1 MPARSGGNPT
11 KGAAA
16 RPQQTDRITVALI
29 PQAAADL
36 QLLQD
41 KTTLSKTDLV
51 NRAIT
56 LYEFV
61 DAQLKEGRDLLL
73 RDKKTGETQLVRFL

>member
-11 KGAAA
+11 KDGAA

-29 PQAAADL
+29 PQSAADL
-36 QLLQD
+36 RRLQD
-41 KTTLSKTDLV
+41 RTTLSKTDLV

-61 DAQLKEGRDLLL
+61 DTQLREGRDLLL

>member
-1 MPARSGGNPT
+1 MPPRSGGNPT
-11 KGAAA
+11 KDDAA
-16 RPQQTDRITVALI
+16 RQPADRITVALI

-36 QLLQD
+36 QHLQGR
-41 KTTLSKTDLV
+41 TTLSKTDLV

-61 DAQLKEGRDLLL
+61 DTQLRQDRVLIV
-73 RDKKTGETQLVRFL
+73 RDKQTGETQLVRLL

>member
-1 MPARSGGNPT
+1 MPTRSGGKP
-11 KGAAA
+11 AEDDAI

-41 KTTLSKTDLV
+41 RTSLSKTDLV

-61 DAQLKEGRDLLL
+61 DTQLKEGRDLLL
-73 RDKKTGETQLVRFL
+73 RDKNTGETQLVRFL

>member
-1 MPARSGGNPT
+1 MPRSGGNPT
-11 KGAAA
+11 KDDTV
-16 RPQQTDRITVALI
+16 RPQPSDRITVALI

-36 QLLQD
+36 QSLQD
-41 KTTLSKTDLV
+41 RTTLSKTDLV

-61 DAQLKEGRDLLL
+61 DTQLKEGRDLIL

>member
-11 KGAAA
+11 KDDAVL
-16 RPQQTDRITVALI
+16 PQQTDRITVALI

-41 KTTLSKTDLV
+41 RTTLSKTDLV

-56 LYEFV
+56 LYQFI
-61 DAQLKEGRDLLL
+61 DTQLKEGRDLIL

>member
-11 KGAAA
+11 KDDAA
-16 RPQQTDRITVALI
+16 RQPTDRITVALI
-29 PQAAADL
+29 PQAATDL
-36 QLLQD
+36 QRLQGR
-41 KTTLSKTDLV
+41 TTLSKTDLV

-61 DAQLKEGRDLLL
+61 DTQLRQGHALIV
-73 RDKKTGETQLVRFL
+73 RDKQTGETQLVRLL